1 MKRSNLYLKQIILLL
16 GLSVCLSACKTQSEF
31 FRTPFQDF
39 TSDAFYF
46 RAVGYGEDTDIQLA
60 RSKAIHL
67 AKVEMARNIRSVCQQ
82 TITNYILQ
90 TSTGDNVELKEK
102 FESISTE
109 SISESLAY
117 VTVKDVVF
125 KKEKNDRYTC
135 YAKIEM
141 PTTHVRETL
150 AGQSRDKI
158 DLQADSFEQAYGK
171 VLSEMNTPNTK

>member
-1 MKRSNLYLKQIILLL
+1 MKRSNLYLKQIIFLV
-16 GLSVCLSACKTQSEF
+16 GVSVCLTACKTQSEF

-46 RAVGYGEDTDIQLA
+46 RAVGYGEDADIQLA

-67 AKVEMARNIRSVCQQ
+67 AKVEMARNIRSVCRQ
-82 TITNYILQ
+82 TITNYIVQ
-90 TSTGDNVELKEK
+90 TGNGDNIELKEK

-125 KKEKNDRYTC
+125 TKEKNNRYTC

-141 PTTHVRETL
+141 PTENVRETL
-150 AGQSRDKI
+150 AGQSRDRI
-158 DLQADSFEQAYGK
+158 DLNPDSFGQAYGK
-171 VLSEMNTPNTK
+171 VLSEMNTK